1 MPKECYYVVD
11 KIVGGVAILLR
22 DDKQQVAIPISR
34 LPRGVDQ
41 GTVLRIYLAEAD
53 TPVWS
58 SVEIDESEAKRR
70 LEK

>member
-11 KIVGGVAILLR
+11 NIVGGVAILLR
-22 DDKQQVAIPISR
+22 DDRQQVSIPISR
-34 LPRGVDQ
+34 LPSGVNK
-41 GTVLRIYLAEAD
+41 GTCLRVYLDEAD
-53 TPVWS
+53 TPVWP